1 MVSLG
6 DDTLQKAKSVANSIQ
21 LDQQR
26 LKNFEDTGM
35 MIDEMKE
42 LLAEI
47 TVQDT
52 SLQDVI
58 KQKHDAVNSARQKGD
73 LNTFDTLWRFIETD
87 DAFQKDAFMHE
98 QELKSKSAQMFTKGK
113 TIDTRLT
120 QIKRAQEKIDTWIV
134 LKDAAPFKSQ
144 IDEIRSIFD
153 TVCTQANTIQN
164 NISVLQRAYAA
175 ALRYRADGG
184 GGLPMTMR
192 KG

>member
-1 MVSLG
+1 
-6 DDTLQKAKSVANSIQ
+6 
-21 LDQQR
+21 
-26 LKNFEDTGM
+26 

-153 TVCTQANTIQN
+153 TACTQANTIQN

-175 ALRYRADGG
+175 ALRYRAD
-184 GGLPMTMR
+184 
-192 KG
+192 

>member
-26 LKNFEDTGM
+26 LKNFEDTGK

-73 LNTFDTLWRFIETD
+73 LNTFDTLWRFID
-87 DAFQKDAFMHE
+87 
-98 QELKSKSAQMFTKGK
+98 
-113 TIDTRLT
+113 R
-120 QIKRAQEKIDTWIV
+120 
-134 LKDAAPFKSQ
+134 
-144 IDEIRSIFD
+144 
-153 TVCTQANTIQN
+153 
-164 NISVLQRAYAA
+164 
-175 ALRYRADGG
+175 
-184 GGLPMTMR
+184 
-192 KG
+192 